1 MSDVN
6 KNAGKPDNDKKK
18 EIKTYTQRDPKEF
31 NKFRSFFQWLTCSV
45 VYASYYKIACGLK
58 VYGRENVPKDKFFI
72 VASNH
77 MSAIDPFLLVDAVQ
91 RPVAYMA
98 KKELFYKP
106 VARFFLDLLGA
117 FAVNREK
124 LGVSTI
130 KTALGIK
137 KTNWVLG
144 LFPQGTRETDGNMDN
159 ITRGFAGLAKTL
171 KCDILPKEITRE
183 LKEDRKPFESKITI
197 RIGKPIHYNDDTREM
212 VKVWSDKIIR
222 LSQGESDV

>member
-1 MSDVN
+1 MADT
-6 KNAGKPDNDKKK
+6 
-18 EIKTYTQRDPKEF
+18 EITSYTHRDPKEF
-31 NKFRSFFQWLTCSV
+31 NGFRAFFQWLTSSV
-45 VYASYYKIACGLK
+45 VYEGYYKVACGLK
-58 VYGRENVPKDKFFI
+58 IYGRENVPKDKFFI

-77 MSAIDPFLLVDAVQ
+77 MSAIDPFLVIAAIK

-98 KKELFYKP
+98 KKELFEKP

-159 ITRGFAGLAKTL
+159 ISRGFAGMAKTL
-171 KCDILPKEITRE
+171 KCDILPVSITGA
-183 LKEDRKPFESKITI
+183 LKKDRKPFGSKIEI
-197 RIGKPIHYNDDTREM
+197 RIGKPIPYNDDTKEM
-212 VKVWSDKIIR
+212 IKVWSDKIIK
-222 LSQGESDV
+222 LSKGEMDA